1 MTDAVRT
8 QELVFFGSP
17 FIAGPECA
25 HLVIVGPKFPIE
37 VGIAGRVETLELLEG
52 VPAQVYYGERTWSE
66 MAMNNVSEDLVLFI
80 IKPSVN
86 AEYDSTDPN
95 DNQLSTEGRCSRP
108 TTEHLSV
115 GRRLYLKRVAAP
127 PPAYSL

>member
-1 MTDAVRT
+1 
-8 QELVFFGSP
+8 
-17 FIAGPECA
+17 
-25 HLVIVGPKFPIE
+25 
-37 VGIAGRVETLELLEG
+37 
-52 VPAQVYYGERTWSE
+52 
-66 MAMNNVSEDLVLFI
+66 MNNVSEDLVLFVI
-80 IKPSVN
+80 NQLSLAIGLVN
-86 AEYDSTDPN
+86 AEYDLTDPN

>member
-1 MTDAVRT
+1 
-8 QELVFFGSP
+8 
-17 FIAGPECA
+17 
-25 HLVIVGPKFPIE
+25 
-37 VGIAGRVETLELLEG
+37 
-52 VPAQVYYGERTWSE
+52 
-66 MAMNNVSEDLVLFI
+66 MNNVSEDLVLFV
-80 IKPSVN
+80 IKPAFPLAIGSVN